1 MKFGIG
7 QPVPRR
13 EDQRVARGEG
23 RFIDKIALPGRT
35 RAALLRSLAAWCR
48 ESAG

>member
-13 EDQRVARGEG
+13 EDQRVARGED
-23 RFIDKIALPGRT
+23 RLVDNIALPGQT

-48 ESAG
+48 ESAR